1 MRLPHESRYSVDSQF
16 AVIPAA
22 IGMMLGPQIISSIF
36 LATSKKPRPNSL
48 AYISGVFL
56 ASTIGMLI
64 AFYSARLFGAATDN
78 SEKGQDALTYL
89 IVALL
94 VFLSIKTFLERKT
107 AKTPEWM
114 GTLQE
119 AEPKFAF
126 RLGLT
131 LILLM
136 PTDIIIMLSAGAYLV
151 LNEFA
156 FTESFLLIGATTL
169 VAALPLLA
177 IVLVGPRADEAMP
190 HIREW
195 MSKNSWLISIIVYV
209 FFIYAMLS

>member
-1 MRLPHESRYSVDSQF
+1 VDSQF

-22 IGMMLGPQIISSIF
+22 IGMMLGRQIISSIF

-64 AFYSARLFGAATDN
+64 AFYSARLFGVATDN
-78 SEKGQDALTYL
+78 SEKGQDVLTYL

-126 RLGLT
+126 RLGLI

-169 VAALPLLA
+169 IAALPLLA

-190 HIREW
+190 ASE
-195 MSKNSWLISIIVYV
+195 NG
-209 FFIYAMLS
+209 

>member
-1 MRLPHESRYSVDSQF
+1 MDSQF
-16 AVIPAA
+16 TVIPAA
-22 IGMMLGPQIISSIF
+22 IGMMLGPQVISSIF
-36 LATSKKPRPNSL
+36 FATSKKSRPNSWSYVAGVGL
-48 AYISGVFL
+48 AGTL
-56 ASTIGMLI
+56 GMLV
-64 AFYSARLFGAATDN
+64 AFYSAKLFGVATDN
-78 SEKGQDALTYL
+78 SEQGQDILTYV

-94 VFLSIKTFLERKT
+94 AFMAVKTFLGRKT

-114 GTLQE
+114 GKLQQ

-151 LNEFA
+151 QNGFE
-156 FTESFLLIGATTL
+156 FTESFLLIGTTVL
-169 VAALPLLA
+169 IAALPILA
-177 IVLVGPRADEAMP
+177 IVIVGPKADDAMP
-190 HIREW
+190 GIREW
-195 MSKNSWLISIIVYV
+195 MNGNSWVISIIVYV

>member
-1 MRLPHESRYSVDSQF
+1 MDSQF

-22 IGMMLGPQIISSIF
+22 IGMMLGPQVISSIF
-36 LATSKKPRPNSL
+36 FATSKKSRPNSW
-48 AYISGVFL
+48 AYVAGVAL
-56 ASTIGMLI
+56 GATLGMLV
-64 AFYSARLFGAATDN
+64 AYYSAKLLGVATDN
-78 SEKGQDALTYL
+78 SEQGDDILTWV

-94 VFLSIKTFLERKT
+94 VFLAIKTFLGRKT
-107 AKTPEWM
+107 ATTPEWM
-114 GTLQE
+114 GKLQE

-151 LNEFA
+151 LNGFA
-156 FTESFLLIGATTL
+156 FTESLLLIGTTTL
-169 VAALPLLA
+169 IAALPILS
-177 IVLVGPRADEAMP
+177 IVIVGPKADEAMP
-190 HIREW
+190 GIREW
-195 MSKNSWLISIIVYV
+195 MNKNSWLISIIVYV

>member
-1 MRLPHESRYSVDSQF
+1 MDSQF

-22 IGMMLGPQIISSIF
+22 IGMMLGPQVISSIF
-36 LATSKKPRPNSL
+36 FATSKKSRPNSW
-48 AYISGVFL
+48 AYVAGIALGATF
-56 ASTIGMLI
+56 GMLI
-64 AFYSARLFGAATDN
+64 AYYSAKLFGVATDN
-78 SEKGQDALTYL
+78 SEQGDDILAWV

-94 VFLSIKTFLERKT
+94 VFLSVKTFLGRKT
-107 AKTPEWM
+107 AETPEWM
-114 GTLQE
+114 GKLQQ

-151 LNEFA
+151 LNGFA
-156 FTESFLLIGATTL
+156 FTESFLLIGTTTL
-169 VAALPLLA
+169 IAALPILA
-177 IVLVGPRADEAMP
+177 IVIVGPTADDAMP
-190 HIREW
+190 AIRDW
-195 MSKNSWLISIIVYV
+195 MNRNSWLISIIVYV

>member
-1 MRLPHESRYSVDSQF
+1 MDSQF

-36 LATSKKPRPNSL
+36 LATSEKSRPNSF
-48 AYISGVFL
+48 AFVGGVAL
-56 ASTIGMLI
+56 ASTVGM
-64 AFYSARLFGAATDN
+64 AVAYFTAKLFGVATDN
-78 SEKGQDALTYL
+78 SSQGDDLLTYV

-94 VFLSIKTFLERKT
+94 VFLAIKTFVQRKT

-114 GTLQE
+114 GTLQV
-119 AEPKFAF
+119 AEPRFAF
-126 RLGLT
+126 RLGLA

-156 FTESFLLIGATTL
+156 FGQSFLLIGTTTL
-169 VAALPLLA
+169 IAALPLLSVL
-177 IVLVGPRADEAMP
+177 IVGEKADRAMP
-190 HIREW
+190 SIRDW
-195 MSKNSWLISIIVYV
+195 MNKNSWLISIIVYV